1 MVMNMMLIHGDCCA
15 VMQQLL
21 NDNVHVDHVITD
33 PPYVIDYA
41 DWDKSFDMKQAV
53 HLAAQLLRRTTTGN
67 LLLFQGWSNVAATK
81 LLLDAEPGLVC
92 RNWIIYDRVK
102 GRGATYNL
110 VSTREDILWYAV
122 SDKST
127 FTKTC
132 SNVPKKTKGMGERN
146 GLANRVLSN
155 VWSDIS
161 PLVPWSKERSGHP
174 TQKPLQLMERL
185 LTVFTNPG
193 DVVLDFCMG
202 SGSTGVACAKLG
214 RDFIG
219 VERDEHWFTV
229 AKQRLTK

>member
-1 MVMNMMLIHGDCCA
+1 MRLIHGDCME
-15 VMQQLL
+15 VMTQLL
-21 NDNVHVDHVITD
+21 ADNTRVDHVITD

-41 DWDKSFDMKQAV
+41 DWDKSFDIKRAV
-53 HLAAQLLRRTTTGN
+53 QLAAKLLQRTAAGN

-81 LLLDAEPGLVC
+81 QLLDAIPWLVC

-102 GRGATYNL
+102 GRGAKYNL

-122 SDKST
+122 SYKST

-132 SNVPKKTKGMGERN
+132 STVPKKTKGMGERN

-161 PLVPWSKERSGHP
+161 PLVPWSAERIGHP
-174 TQKPLQLMERL
+174 AQKPLQLMERL
-185 LTVFTNPG
+185 ITVFTNPG

-202 SGSTGVACAKLG
+202 SGSTGVACANLG
-214 RDFIG
+214 REFIG
-219 VERDEHWFTV
+219 IERDDHWFAV
-229 AKQRLTK
+229 AQQRLSV